1 MAVQQR
7 PRPWVAV
14 RAGGL
19 SLDSHP
25 SALNFPVKASP
36 ETLPGTPGEALLKL
50 FMQPLGLTAYRVA
63 TDLEVPP
70 IAISEILRGLRSI
83 SPVMAL
89 KLGTYFGVDPH
100 FWMALQSAHEL
111 RLAAAAVEAVMKES
125 DNPPPPLQRCPALAD
140 QAFAVR
146 ESVDGTGHR
155 RWEVMLVKAAAA
167 GVKKKEPQ
175 RPQRTQKKSNE

>member
-1 MAVQQR
+1 MRTPA
-7 PRPWVAV
+7 
-14 RAGGL
+14 
-19 SLDSHP
+19 
-25 SALNFPVKASP
+25 

-89 KLGTYFGVDPH
+89 KLGTYFGVEAH
-100 FWMALQSAHEL
+100 FWLALQSAHEL
-111 RLAAAAVEAVMKES
+111 KLAAAAVQAVMEQS
-125 DNPPPPLQRCPALAD
+125 ENPPPPLKRCAALGD

-155 RWEVMLVKAAAA
+155 RWEVMLVNRPKGAP
-167 GVKKKEPQ
+167 KDKKEPQ
-175 RPQRTQKKSNE
+175 RAPRTQRERKNGE